1 MGHQVSET
9 DRCVFAKQVGEKIF
23 TLLLHVDDILA
34 LVDAEEAKMLEA
46 NLRRR
51 FGVVQFEVGEDLSY
65 LGMKIIIR
73 DEGTTVD
80 MSFYV
85 AQILENEEVEVV
97 ALPTTKETYNV
108 DEESKKLCEEEKKWF
123 HSTTAK
129 LLYLAKRARPDI
141 LTAVIFLCTRV
152 QGAACEDKK
161 KLVRVLGYLKG
172 TVDRTLLLR
181 AQKEKRVTAYIDAAY
196 AVH

>member
-9 DRCVFAKQVGEKIF
+9 DRYVFAKQVGEKIF

-51 FGVVQFEVGEDLSY
+51 FGEVQFEVGEDLSY

-85 AQILENEEVEVV
+85 AQIRKRRSRSCGITNNEG
-97 ALPTTKETYNV
+97 NIQ
-108 DEESKKLCEEEKKWF
+108 
-123 HSTTAK
+123 H
-129 LLYLAKRARPDI
+129 R
-141 LTAVIFLCTRV
+141 
-152 QGAACEDKK
+152 
-161 KLVRVLGYLKG
+161 
-172 TVDRTLLLR
+172 
-181 AQKEKRVTAYIDAAY
+181 
-196 AVH
+196 